1 MEQTKE
7 TLEKN
12 DGSDNCKNCFNSVS
26 EKFEVFPYDTQK
38 LKEKQMVIEYG
49 KYERD
54 NGLLGEQW
62 SEVFK
67 WKNLLKST
75 YIKIATA

>member
-1 MEQTKE
+1 
-7 TLEKN
+7 
-12 DGSDNCKNCFNSVS
+12 
-26 EKFEVFPYDTQK
+26 
-38 LKEKQMVIEYG
+38 MVIEYG

-54 NGLLGEQW
+54 NGLLGEQL